1 MLELSAEVRCL
12 RLKGSGKKD
21 IPGKGN
27 RHKKKKNPG
36 QTVVLTKGSRQQGLH
51 LISEENSC
59 HFVCHIY
66 SESGE

>member
-1 MLELSAEVRCL
+1 MLELSDEVRCL
-12 RLKGSGKKD
+12 RLKGSGKKV

-27 RHKKKKNPG
+27 RHKKNNPG
-36 QTVVLTKGSRQQGLH
+36 QTMVLTKGSRQQGLH